1 MATTAAKSSRSLKRR
16 RAVKEHGRFQ
26 RREDGP
32 PRLEVHVA
40 GICYRRS
47 NGGFEILAAK
57 RSKDRRLFPKK
68 WEFGGGTVQPTETFE
83 TAIKRQLFE
92 ELGLQVRPMQ
102 VMEVYE
108 IPIRGPQ
115 RLIPGVRF
123 LCEAKAGRVRLN
135 RREFSTY
142 RWLKVPVRVKLD
154 WISGLKEVA
163 DTVSRM
169 LVHASEEG
177 AKRPTRTIGFGNS

>member
-1 MATTAAKSSRSLKRR
+1 MPTTATRTTRSPKRR
-16 RAVKEHGRFQ
+16 PAKEHGRFQ

-47 NGGFEILAAK
+47 NGGFEILAA
-57 RSKDRRLFPKK
+57 RRTKDRRLFPKK

-83 TAIKRQLFE
+83 SAIKRQIFE

-123 LCEAKAGRVRLN
+123 ICEAKAGRVRLN

-142 RWLKVPVRVKLD
+142 RWLKVPVRAKLD
-154 WISGLKEVA
+154 WISGLKEVV
-163 DTVSRM
+163 DSVSRM
-169 LVHASEEG
+169 LVQASQEG
-177 AKRPTRTIGFGNS
+177 AKRPARTIGFRSP